1 MMYIHNIDFSI
12 IITCFLICFLI
23 AFYKAPRIKNLKH
36 YATGYKDISISV
48 LICTIFASSVGAGST
63 IGYSKDIYQL
73 GSIIIIGHFLFQPIT
88 WFITA
93 KIIIPGI
100 EQFKGCLSISEVMY
114 KLYGSYARWLT
125 SIAAIIMGIGVIAA
139 QVSILGKIF
148 NYFFRIEVKDGII
161 LGYGILAIYS
171 ILGGIKSLSFAEV
184 FKFIISFLIFPIVYI
199 VTFVK
204 VGGFDTLFQ
213 KLPPTH
219 LGLDLTFKNINLL
232 LNYILYSLIPGFT
245 APFIQ
250 KCLIANSAKQL
261 RDCFKNIM
269 FIYMSFTLSL
279 CAISYITKAVA
290 LDISA
295 DQAFLYFISHLLPS
309 GLRALTI
316 IGIIIII
323 IVMAGAWANA
333 ISVIIFND
341 IINVLKPKKNNLN
354 RLKLIK
360 VISIS
365 FSISLITFTF
375 EAKEFSNFIYLI
387 LNFWAPIT
395 LIPLSAGFLG
405 FRTNSLSFIASSALA
420 LIFTCIG
427 RFVMGEFA
435 VFSLCFG
442 IIGSAIG
449 LFGMHYL
456 QVLKGK
462 IEVEFKET
470 VKFNISELIKH
481 RAKRIKQILSK
492 PLKAIPQ
499 VFKKKSEHI
508 KYHGF
513 CAFTLIYYFIY
524 TLSLTSDPVH
534 KIFAYIIS
542 VGYLLCML
550 LLLKDF
556 IFPKSFQQKYLHL
569 YWYFTVTFC
578 LPLASSFM
586 LFASHGDNFWVIN
599 GVLAAISLYLFVDAI
614 SFLVLLSIGVV
625 FGYVI
630 FTLTGQKVGNTEDYN
645 ALTIGYIYLFLMFIS
660 LFFFRKKE
668 KEQEERVQ
676 NMHIFGG
683 AMAHEVKSPLA
694 TLNMCALTITGQLEK
709 TYNESHDKE
718 HFSIQKE
725 DMEILLQF
733 SKMLEKVSVQG
744 ISTVD
749 GLLTSLKSDVIA
761 DDKEVYFIKDCVLQA
776 VSEYQALNNNL
787 NKISI
792 KLTNNFK
799 FYGSLHYLK
808 HVLFN
813 LLSNSYKYGGR
824 NIEIDI
830 WTKGNQLY
838 FRDKGKGIAEEDLP
852 YIFDR
857 FYSKNKT
864 GTGIGLA
871 FCKMVMEDIGG
882 NINCKSKLGEYT
894 EFALFFPKISKA
906 HKLY

>member
-1 MMYIHNIDFSI
+1 MLYITVVCLIFSFI
-12 IITCFLICFLI
+12 I
-23 AFYKAPRIKNLKH
+23 AFWKTHRIRSIKQFAVGYYKITTVN
-36 YATGYKDISISV
+36 S
-48 LICTIFASSVGAGST
+48 LIFAIFASSVGGGST
-63 IGYSKDIYQL
+63 VALSAKLYLMGGILIF
-73 GSIIIIGHFLFQPIT
+73 GHYLFQPIS
-88 WFITA
+88 WMIMS
-93 KIIIPGI
+93 KIVVTGI
-100 EQFKGCLSISEVMY
+100 EKFKGCISVSEIMY
-114 KLYGSYARWLT
+114 KLYGNYARNVT
-125 SIAAIIMGIGVIAA
+125 SIFAIIIGIGVITA
-139 QVSILGKIF
+139 QIT
-148 NYFFRIEVKDGII
+148 
-161 LGYGILAIYS
+161 ILAKVLNYLFKIELSHGMLIGSGVLTLYS
-171 ILGGIKSLSFAEV
+171 LLSTFKGLYFLEIL
-184 FKFIISFLIFPIVYI
+184 KFIIAFLIFPVVYI
-199 VTFVK
+199 VTFTEI
-204 VGGFDTLFQ
+204 GGFEIMIEN
-213 KLPPTH
+213 LPPAYYKIE
-219 LGLDLTFKNINLL
+219 LTYDNLIML
-232 LNYILYSLIPGFT
+232 LSLMIFSLLPEFT
-245 APFIQ
+245 PPFIQ
-250 KCLIANSAKQL
+250 RCLMANNAKQL
-261 RDCFKNIM
+261 KESLKYIM
-269 FIYMSFTLSL
+269 YIFIPFILSL
-279 CAISYITKAVA
+279 CAITYITK
-290 LDISA
+290 ISA
-295 DQAFLYFISHLLPS
+295 NNISPDEVLLYFINYLLPTGFKS
-309 GLRALTI
+309 IMIVGIVIIITVMAGSWMNSISI
-316 IGIIIII
+316 IGINDVIKPLYP
-323 IVMAGAWANA
+323 N
-333 ISVIIFND
+333 ISENKQLNFLRTITVIFIFLST
-341 IINVLKPKKNNLN
+341 I
-354 RLKLIK
+354 
-360 VISIS
+360 IS
-365 FSISLITFTF
+365 FKVKEYTSLLYSITFIW
-375 EAKEFSNFIYLI
+375 EAII
-387 LNFWAPIT
+387 
-395 LIPLSAGFLG
+395 LIPLSVGFLG
-405 FRTNSLSFIASSALA
+405 FKTNSLSFIMSSILTIA
-420 LIFTCIG
+420 FTCISG
-427 RFVMGEFA
+427 YVSGEFA

-470 VKFNISELIKH
+470 VKFNFSELIKH

-513 CAFTLIYYFIY
+513 CAFTLTYYFIY
-524 TLSLTSDPVH
+524 TLSLTSDPAH

-542 VGYLLCML
+542 TGYLLCML

-556 IFPKSFQQKYLHL
+556 VFPKSFQQKYLHL

-630 FTLTGQKVGNTEDYN
+630 FTLAGQKVGNTEDYN

-660 LFFFRKKE
+660 LFFFRRKE

-694 TLNMCALTITGQLEK
+694 TLNMCASTITGQLEK

-894 EFALFFPKISKA
+894 EFALFFPEISKV

>member
-1 MMYIHNIDFSI
+1 MHKIKSIKQFAIGYYKTTNINS
-12 IITCFLICFLI
+12 LIF
-23 AFYKAPRIKNLKH
+23 AF
-36 YATGYKDISISV
+36 
-48 LICTIFASSVGAGST
+48 FASSIGGGST
-63 IGYSKDIYQL
+63 IGMSAKLYFMGGIL
-73 GSIIIIGHFLFQPIT
+73 IVGHYLFQPVCWMIMS
-88 WFITA
+88 
-93 KIIIPGI
+93 KIVSTGI
-100 EQFKGCLSISEVMY
+100 EKFKGCISVSEIMY
-114 KLYGSYARWLT
+114 KLYGNYARRLT
-125 SIAAIIMGIGVIAA
+125 SAAAVIMGIGITAA
-139 QVSILGKIF
+139 QITVLSKVLNYIF
-148 NYFFRIEVKDGII
+148 GIEPIK
-161 LGYGILAIYS
+161 GILTGYCVLILYSLLSTYKTIYFIE
-171 ILGGIKSLSFAEV
+171 IL
-184 FKFIISFLIFPIVYI
+184 KFIMSFLIFPIVYI
-199 VTFVK
+199 VTFAEI
-204 VGGFDTLFQ
+204 GGVDTIIER
-213 KLPPTH
+213 LPDTH
-219 LGLDLTFKNINLL
+219 YKIDLTPNNLIML
-232 LNYILYSLIPGFT
+232 LSLMLFSLLPEFT
-245 APFIQ
+245 PPFIQ
-250 KCLIANSAKQL
+250 RCLMANNAKQL
-261 RDCFKNIM
+261 KESLKYIM
-269 FIYMSFTLSL
+269 YIFIPFTLSL
-279 CAISYITKAVA
+279 CAIGYIIS
-290 LDISA
+290 ISA
-295 DQAFLYFISHLLPS
+295 IDINPDEALLYFINYLLPA
-309 GLRALTI
+309 GLKSLMI

-323 IVMAGAWANA
+323 IVMAGTWLNS
-333 ISVIIFND
+333 ITIILTSDLIETLN
-341 IINVLKPKKNNLN
+341 LKIPNSKQLHIL
-354 RLKLIK
+354 RFVSLGLSI
-360 VISIS
+360 ISI
-365 FSISLITFTF
+365 FAAIN
-375 EAKEFSNFIYLI
+375 AKEFSTL
-387 LNFWAPIT
+387 LNIVLNIWNPIT

-405 FRTNSLSFIASSALA
+405 FRTNSSSFIVSTILGLSS
-420 LIFTCIG
+420 TCISG
-427 RFVMGEFA
+427 YVTGELA
-435 VFSLCFG
+435 VLSLCFG
-442 IIGSAIG
+442 TMGSAIG

-462 IEVEFKET
+462 IGMEFKET
-470 VKFNISELIKH
+470 AKFDLRKLIKY
-481 RAKRIKQILSK
+481 KTKVIKQALSK

-513 CAFTLIYYFIY
+513 CAFTLTYYFIY
-524 TLSLTSDPVH
+524 TLSLTSDPAH

-556 IFPKSFQQKYLHL
+556 VFSKSFQQKYLHL

-660 LFFFRKKE
+660 LFFFRRKE

-676 NMHIFGG
+676 TMHIFGG

-694 TLNMCALTITGQLEK
+694 TLNMCASTITGQLEK

-761 DDKEVYFIKDCVLQA
+761 DDKEVYFIKDCVMQA